1 MNTKMLFIP
10 ILLSSLFSC
19 SKPKDT
25 ISDYPFK
32 ERENDNWG
40 LLSAADG
47 KVLIEDEFKYAP
59 TVVTDDCFFVQRA
72 NGKYELYNINNIKKV
87 IDEDEDFVCIIKLMS
102 SNVYGEEVIGVK
114 VNANGEDLII

>member
-25 ISDYPFK
+25 INDYPFK

-72 NGKYELYNINNIKKV
+72 NGKYELYNINNIKK
-87 IDEDEDFVCIIKLMS
+87 
-102 SNVYGEEVIGVK
+102 SN
-114 VNANGEDLII
+114 

>member
-19 SKPKDT
+19 SKPKDI

-40 LLSAADG
+40 LLSAVDG

-72 NGKYELYNINNIKKV
+72 NGKYELYNTNNIKK
-87 IDEDEDFVCIIKLMS
+87 
-102 SNVYGEEVIGVK
+102 
-114 VNANGEDLII
+114 